1 MLGLK
6 SDSTDAW
13 LQACLDDMDAVLCD
27 HALCE
32 QKAAIT
38 ALSLVTRYPDDPY
51 LVEKMGELAEEES
64 DHLKRVAALCHRR
77 GLTLEHPQQDR
88 YVKALRKLTRDGE
101 VDFRVDLLLVC
112 SLVEARSC
120 ERIKR
125 IADALTDDDEVK
137 DLYDELWRTEAGHHT
152 LFVELAE
159 RSYVRRAGLTE
170 GEARKRVR
178 DRLDEMTT
186 LEADIVVQMEPR
198 ASLH

>member
-6 SDSTDAW
+6 TDSSDAW
-13 LQACLDDMDAVLCD
+13 LQACLQDLDSVLCD

-32 QKAAIT
+32 QKAAVT
-38 ALSLVTRYPDDPY
+38 ALSLVTRYPDDPV
-51 LVEKMGELAEEES
+51 LVEEMGALAEEES
-64 DHLKRVAALCHRR
+64 DHLKRVAALCHKR

-101 VDFRVDLLLVC
+101 IDFRVDLLLVC

-125 IADALTDDDEVK
+125 IAEVVDDEEIRS
-137 DLYDELWRTEAGHHT
+137 LYDELWRTEAGHHT
-152 LFVELAE
+152 LFVRLAE
-159 RSYVRRAGLTE
+159 RSYVRRAGLSE
-170 GEARKRVR
+170 EQARIRVKA
-178 DRLDEMTT
+178 RLDELTS
-186 LEADIVVQMEPR
+186 LEADIVDNMAPR